1 MPDYDT
7 DNIDDDIDDELDDSI
22 GDDWDDDKP
31 MWQAL
36 VPMMAALIVGGVIGL
51 IVGAQILGAGRASTN
66 VDSQACLLLA
76 SELYR
81 QGESIAVVQEHL
93 RALGYDNAGPAL
105 LKLADEYEASGEI
118 RKVRQSADLRQL
130 GEALMNPTPREPTPA
145 ALAAAS
151 PSPTATSSPR
161 PTEVPKSPT
170 RTPPTPVKTPTAAI
184 KTATPVPTARP
195 ASPTATPGVL
205 ATWTPTTAVPPSSP
219 TPTPRPAT
227 ITSSGGEGAVLRKE
241 PTTGSDALANLSHGT
256 PVEVLQV
263 VNGEAID
270 ETEPRWY
277 KIRYGGLTG
286 YVYFKL
292 IKFGD

>member
-1 MPDYDT
+1 MPHYDT
-7 DNIDDDIDDELDDSI
+7 DNIDDSIDDLDDSI
-22 GDDWDDDKP
+22 GDDWDDDRP
-31 MWQAL
+31 LWQTL
-36 VPMMAALIVGGVIGL
+36 VPMVAALIIGGIVGL
-51 IVGAQILGAGRASTN
+51 IVGAQIFGTGRAAAN

-81 QGESIAVVQEHL
+81 QGEGLDVVQEHL
-93 RALGYDNAGPAL
+93 KALGYDNAGPAL

-118 RKVRQSADLRQL
+118 RKVRQSADLRHL
-130 GEALMNPTPREPTPA
+130 GEALMSPIGGRTPA
-145 ALAAAS
+145 AVAIAS
-151 PSPTATSSPR
+151 PQPSPTSSPQ
-161 PTEVPKSPT
+161 PTEPPKSPT
-170 RTPPTPVKTPTAAI
+170 KAPPAPTKTSTPAA
-184 KTATPVPTARP
+184 KTATPTPTVRPPTPTAVPR
-195 ASPTATPGVL
+195 AEPTF
-205 ATWTPTTAVPPSSP
+205 TPTVAPPPSSP
-219 TPTPRPAT
+219 TPAPRPAT

-241 PTTGSDALANLSHGT
+241 PTTESEALANLSHGT

-277 KIRYGGLTG
+277 KIRYGGMVG